1 MPPDMPAVPVGLDRN
16 SNWKRLWLG
25 QAISMTGDYVFNIT
39 VMLWITVR
47 IARACTGPRP
57 PGQAQ

>member
-1 MPPDMPAVPVGLDRN
+1 MPADMPAVPVGLDRN

-47 IARACTGPRP
+47 IAKGLHWPRP